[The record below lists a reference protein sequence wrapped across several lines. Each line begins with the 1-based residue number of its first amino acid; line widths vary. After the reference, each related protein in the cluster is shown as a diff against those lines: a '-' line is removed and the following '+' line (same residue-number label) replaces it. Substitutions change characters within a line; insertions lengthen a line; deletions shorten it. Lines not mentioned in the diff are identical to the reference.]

1 MHFTVFWESKGATVL
16 TNKFDKKYLFMYM
29 INIYCNAMQK
39 ARTQPSINNQLI
51 SLRGSPMALN
61 EFDTQTPSHRTYIE
75 HKQ

>member
-1 MHFTVFWESKGATVL
+1 
-16 TNKFDKKYLFMYM
+16 MYM

-51 SLRGSPMALN
+51 NLRGSHMALN

-75 HKQ
+75 YKQ